1 MLCQLGRRQAA
12 MAAVLGARVDRAPVL
27 DSFRYQS
34 VRYKR
39 YRPFVRTP
47 TPSQR
52 ALAHENYLKRRRQY
66 RAPGSSESADVV
78 TGDGEQIVLKVTPFQ
93 ALRLLR
99 AFNNT
104 DNISRITFDVDIR
117 VDLTRQSVRGVVQ
130 LPYGLQTEIRVLAL
144 CPDYMASEMLEAGA
158 DYAGL
163 SEPLNKI
170 ERGWLPFDKVIA
182 LPQVIPQVVKLA
194 KILGPKRLMPNARNG
209 TVVQN
214 LKQAVIDAKSG
225 SQLEYRAEGEG
236 HIRVDLGKTNMSNEQ
251 ILENMRFFIKELLR
265 NRPKEAGDNAAA
277 VRKTGELAKLT
288 TMLPKLMG
296 GISSFSGGGGD
307 ERARAIDLPYFKAA
321 SISCPNLPRI
331 HIETEHMMP
340 SSSGYFR

>member
-1 MLCQLGRRQAA
+1 ML
-12 MAAVLGARVDRAPVL
+12 
-27 DSFRYQS
+27 
-34 VRYKR
+34 
-39 YRPFVRTP
+39 
-47 TPSQR
+47 
-52 ALAHENYLKRRRQY
+52 
-66 RAPGSSESADVV
+66 SESLASKEVV
-78 TGDGEQIVLKVTPFQ
+78 TLDC
-93 ALRLLR
+93 
-99 AFNNT
+99 
-104 DNISRITFDVDIR
+104 SIR

-130 LPYGLQTEIRVLAL
+130 LPHGLQTEIRVLAL

-225 SQLEYRAEGEG
+225 SQVEYRAEGEG
-236 HIRVDLGKTNMSNEQ
+236 HIRVDLGKTNMSNDQ
-251 ILENMRFFIKELLR
+251 ILENMRFFVRTRSFSLLVGYVIRQIKELLR
-265 NRPKEAGDNAAA
+265 NRPKEAGDNAAV

-296 GISSFSGGGGD
+296 GISSLSGGGD
-307 ERARAIDLPYFKAA
+307 ERARVLDLPYFKAA
-321 SISCPNLPRI
+321 SISCPNAPRI
-331 HIETEHMMP
+331 HIETESMMP
-340 SSSGYFR
+340 SSAGYFR

>member
-1 MLCQLGRRQAA
+1 MLGRRRALA
-12 MAAVLGARVDRAPVL
+12 VVLGASL
-27 DSFRYQS
+27 DGAALETPKFLGQS

-52 ALAHENYLKRRRQY
+52 ALAQENWLKRRRRY
-66 RAPGSSESADVV
+66 GTPGSSKDTTSAG
-78 TGDGEQIVLKVTPFQ
+78 GDAEEIILKNTPYQ

-99 AFNNT
+99 AFYNT
-104 DNISRITFDVDIR
+104 DTASRITFDVDIR

-236 HIRVDLGKTNMSNEQ
+236 HIRVDLGKTNMTNDQ
-251 ILENMRFFIKELLR
+251 ILENMRFFVKELLR

-296 GISSFSGGGGD
+296 GISSLSGGGD
-307 ERARAIDLPYFKAA
+307 ERARVLDLPYFKAA
-321 SISCPNLPRI
+321 SISCPNVPRI
-331 HIETEHMMP
+331 HIETENMMP